1 MLIDNHNISELSTN
15 ILSELRNA
23 IDNELYNREKANRED
38 AMTQLW
44 QLIEKIQAKK
54 YNIILMNSKDE
65 EFPLND
71 ICSVYDTEYDTGWTF
86 NFGENMQEY
95 FDELD
100 KRTKIEYDEDGNII
114 CPHIDDRVYCDGCE
128 IQKECWEKL

>member
-1 MLIDNHNISELSTN
+1 MLIDNHDISELDTRT
-15 ILSELRNA
+15 LSELRNA
-23 IDNELYNREKANRED
+23 IDKELYNREKANRED

-54 YNIILMNSKDE
+54 YNIVLMNSKDE

-86 NFGENMQEY
+86 SLGEGMQEY
-95 FDELD
+95 FDALD

>member
-15 ILSELRNA
+15 ILSDLRNA
-23 IDNELYNREKANRED
+23 IDNELHSREKANRED

-54 YNIILMNSKDE
+54 YSIELINSKGE

-71 ICSVYDTEYDTGWTF
+71 ICSVYDTEYHTGWTF
-86 NFGENMQEY
+86 SLGENMQEY

-100 KRTKIEYDEDGNII
+100 KKTKVKYDEDGNII
-114 CPHIDDRVYCDGCE
+114 CPHLDDGVYCDQCE
-128 IQKECWEKL
+128 FQKECREKP